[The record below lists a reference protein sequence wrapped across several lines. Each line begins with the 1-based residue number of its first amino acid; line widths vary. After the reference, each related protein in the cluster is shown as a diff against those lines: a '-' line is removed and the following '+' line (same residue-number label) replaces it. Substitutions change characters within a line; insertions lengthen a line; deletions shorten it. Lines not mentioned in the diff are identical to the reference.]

1 MCESFIYTPGAIYNQ
16 YIYEHMNIIHTC
28 IDSALHDI
36 IQEKTPHHLGV
47 FEGQTSILHGIE
59 ALWGVF
65 IQEQA
70 HSNLSLAF
78 QQYPLLK
85 TIFQMLQR
93 PGPRAFIFSTRDG
106 CTLAAVRTNILH
118 GEHVWFRWLDAPE
131 LEEAVTKQCLDRNI
145 YGHAITVWSYC

>member
-1 MCESFIYTPGAIYNQ
+1 
-16 YIYEHMNIIHTC
+16 MNIIHTH

-36 IQEKTPHHLGV
+36 VQSKTANHLGV
-47 FEGQTSILHGIE
+47 FEGHTNILQGVE
-59 ALWGVF
+59 ALWNVF
-65 IQEQA
+65 SVDA
-70 HSNLSLAF
+70 SHSNLATAF

-93 PGPRAFIFSTRDG
+93 PGQRAFVFSTRDG
-106 CTLAAVRTNILH
+106 YTLAAVRTNIID
-118 GEHVWFRWLDAPE
+118 GEHVWFRWVEAPE